1 MEPPG
6 TEPLTWPPMRRIKMA
21 EAAHNT
27 QFQPSTSEYGKL
39 QYGMAQ
45 LASHLDAAY
54 NLARWLVRNETDA
67 EDVVHDAYVRAF
79 RYLHALREGE
89 SRPWLLAIVRNA
101 CYDRLR
107 RGQVLSESAEN
118 IDSWETGTPTPES
131 ILSRKRD
138 AEALHDAVERLP
150 SDLREVLILREWE
163 RMSYKDIAQVTG
175 VPSGTVMS
183 RLSRARQQLQ
193 QSFGSRLEVGR

>member
-79 RYLHALREGE
+79 RYLHAFAKARAGLGCWRSSGTLVMTGCAADRCLVNRRRTSIVGRLVHQRQRVSFRE
-89 SRPWLLAIVRNA
+89 R
-101 CYDRLR
+101 
-107 RGQVLSESAEN
+107 
-118 IDSWETGTPTPES
+118 GTPKHFTMP
-131 ILSRKRD
+131 LSD
-138 AEALHDAVERLP
+138 YL
-150 SDLREVLILREWE
+150 
-163 RMSYKDIAQVTG
+163 QT
-175 VPSGTVMS
+175 SGKC
-183 RLSRARQQLQ
+183 
-193 QSFGSRLEVGR
+193 

>member
-1 MEPPG
+1 
-6 TEPLTWPPMRRIKMA
+6 MA
-21 EAAHNT
+21 SDAKNQDFRGCSQYTVSNRQHRNT
-27 QFQPSTSEYGKL
+27 ANFSTAWHSWS
-39 QYGMAQ
+39 
-45 LASHLDAAY
+45 SHLDAAY
-54 NLARWLVRNETDA
+54 NLARWLVRNKSDA
-67 EDVVHDAYVRAF
+67 EDVVHDAYVQAF

-107 RGQVLSESAEN
+107 RGQVISESAEN
-118 IDSWETGTPTPES
+118 IDGWETSTPTPES

-138 AEALHDAVERLP
+138 AEALHDAVQRLP
-150 SDLREVLILREWE
+150 ADLREVLILREWE

-193 QSFGSRLEVGR
+193 QSFGSRLEVGG